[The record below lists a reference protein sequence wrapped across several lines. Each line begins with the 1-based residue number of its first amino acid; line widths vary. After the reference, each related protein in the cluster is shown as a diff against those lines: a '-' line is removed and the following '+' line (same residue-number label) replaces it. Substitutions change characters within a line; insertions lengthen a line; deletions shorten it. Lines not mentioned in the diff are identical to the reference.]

1 MGASLDAQLEFG
13 ASVWW
18 QARGRAAE
26 HVTVPGDKR
35 SEVGG
40 VALGRRPR
48 EGEGRSVGSESDAAD
63 KDLRTISKLG
73 S

>member
-1 MGASLDAQLEFG
+1 MGASLDAQLEFW

-40 VALGRRPR
+40 VTFVWRPR
-48 EGEGRSVGSESDAAD
+48 EGEGRSVGGKGDAAD
-63 KDLRTISKLG
+63 ESISEQG
-73 S
+73 